1 MNAASRPRV
10 TFADNESDAENAGA
24 TPGCLPSS
32 VIQALQIFSAFVLA
46 GPASASL
53 LPFGSPVWAEASA
66 GLQQAMSQ
74 DCSLAAGMPDNS
86 LAWSWLSAQPARQA
100 FPSAEDPSLCAA
112 AYAAVTMRGQAA
124 LMLLLA
130 LLLVATKVPPHFL
143 HRWQLQL
150 FWVVAGMAGAT
161 ASWCQA
167 GAGAWFPSSQ
177 GLLVAAV
184 QAAVA
189 LTHVLLLLSDGC
201 KFTLGEPVR
210 PLRCFEGRCCQF
222 AAACFANLGQLCG
235 AALPRGA
242 AGLGAAAAA
251 RQSWSSHG
259 REHPPSSSAASSS
272 LPPAAARAR
281 SGAASSSSSSGGQ
294 GGPSVAGIFDGVFTE
309 SQAEQQLNDQLQG
322 MIEQQEAFVRR
333 CRADEQSS
341 SRRSG
346 RPKQKFGS
354 PFL

>member
-10 TFADNESDAENAGA
+10 TFVDNESEVENAGHTA
-24 TPGCLPSS
+24 GRLPSF
-32 VIQALQIFSAFVLA
+32 VMQALQIFSAIVLA

-53 LPFGSPVWAEASA
+53 LPFGSPVWAEAPA

-86 LAWSWLSAQPARQA
+86 LVWSWISAQPARQA
-100 FPSAEDPSLCAA
+100 FPSAEDSSLCAA
-112 AYAAVTMRGQAA
+112 AYAAVTMRGRAA

-130 LLLVATKVPPHFL
+130 LLLVAMKVPPHFL
-143 HRWQLQL
+143 HRWQLHL
-150 FWVVAGMAGAT
+150 FWVVAGMAGAA

-167 GAGAWFPSSQ
+167 GAGAWLPSSQ
-177 GLLVAAV
+177 ALLVAAL

-189 LTHVLLLLSDGC
+189 LAHVLLLFSDGC
-201 KFTLGEPVR
+201 KCTLGEGVR

-235 AALPRGA
+235 AAL
-242 AGLGAAAAA
+242 LSGAAAAA
-251 RQSWSSHG
+251 WQNWPSHG
-259 REHPPSSSAASSS
+259 RQHRPPSSAASSS
-272 LPPAAARAR
+272 LPPAAAEAR
-281 SGAASSSSSSGGQ
+281 RGAVGSSSSGGQ
-294 GGPSVAGIFDGVFTE
+294 GGPSVAGIFEGVFTE
-309 SQAEQQLNDQLQG
+309 SQAEQHLNDQLQG

-341 SRRSG
+341 SRRAG